1 MMQPLAGRSIVV
13 TGAGGGVG
21 RGIALACARAG
32 ANVVIAAL
40 RTANGD
46 AVAREIAEL
55 GATALCVEC
64 DVTRRGDVERAVA
77 AAVERFG
84 GLDAMIHNAT
94 SRRSPEPCDLE
105 SASSELWE
113 QHCSVSLRGSSYA
126 AQAALPQLRARRGR
140 FVLLTSPAGMEGS
153 ATLPLYAMVKA
164 AQRAFVTSLAREWG
178 RLGIN
183 VNALSPL
190 AATPALVRAFAAN
203 PALEAHLN
211 ALIPLGRVGDPE
223 QDIGAAA
230 VLLLGDGARYV
241 TGQTWVVDGG
251 RFTGL

>member
-1 MMQPLAGRSIVV
+1 
-13 TGAGGGVG
+13 
-21 RGIALACARAG
+21 
-32 ANVVIAAL
+32 VVIAA
-40 RTANGD
+40 RRAPTGD
-46 AVAREIAEL
+46 AVAREIAAH

-64 DVTRRGDVERAVA
+64 DVTRRSDVERAVA
-77 AAVERFG
+77 VAVDRFG

-94 SRRSPEPCDLE
+94 SVRSPEVCALE
-105 SASSELWE
+105 SASAELWE
-113 QHCSVSLRGSSYA
+113 QHCSVSLRGSYYA
-126 AQAALPQLRARRGR
+126 AQAALPALRARRGR

-164 AQRAFVTSLAREWG
+164 AQRGFVKSLAREWG

-203 PALEAHLN
+203 PALEARLR

-223 QDIGAAA
+223 QDSGAAA
-230 VLLLGDGARYV
+230 VLLLSDGARYV

-251 RFTGL
+251 RFLGL